1 MIVYLIVAIIALLVQ
16 FYPVKTDKEYW
27 WRTVVSFIPLFLFL
41 ALRKDYGM
49 DESGYHSFFDE
60 IHQAQNLFNVNGHM
74 EKGYAILNKIM
85 PTYQALIA
93 FISFINCWA
102 LSYLVYRY
110 VPQKYSWLAVFL
122 IFFTP
127 GATIFFMIS
136 GIRNG
141 LSASLLILS
150 TYFLVGDKRRL
161 IPFTIMGVIA
171 ASIHTSAL
179 AMFAVFYL
187 FSSRSPISS
196 RNMVI
201 WLIAMIVAMFAS
213 LSALADSAMPIIDLF
228 MGRYV
233 EQVESLAEIADE
245 RGVMAAMLGIAFA
258 IGIIVFLREEQK
270 NRIVNEGNKIVLFKW
285 ALFHCFSFTLGV
297 LGGRTSQ
304 YTIYFFIV
312 ATVNM
317 FAYWKQ
323 PFYKYGYLLI
333 VLYLYKLSLNG
344 WLSNPMF
351 PYWVYRS
358 VIGDF

>member
-16 FYPVKTDKEYW
+16 FYPVKTDKQYW
-27 WRTVVSFIPLFLFL
+27 WRTVVSFIPLSLFM
-41 ALRKDYGM
+41 ALRKDYGF

-60 IHQAQNLFNVNGHM
+60 VHLAQNIFNVNDHM
-74 EKGYAILNKIM
+74 EKGYAILNKVM

-110 VPQKYSWLAVFL
+110 VPPKYSWLAIFL

-127 GATIFFMIS
+127 SATIFFMIS

-150 TYFLVGDKRRL
+150 TYFLVGEKRKL
-161 IPFTIMGVIA
+161 IPFVVIGALA

-179 AMFAVFYL
+179 AIFAIFYL
-187 FSSRSPISS
+187 FSSRVPISS
-196 RNMVI
+196 RNMII
-201 WLIAMIVAMFAS
+201 WLIAMFVAMFAS
-213 LSALADSAMPIIDLF
+213 LSALADSAMPIIELI

-245 RGVMAAMLGIAFA
+245 RGFMAAMLGIAFA

-270 NRIVNEGNKIVLFKW
+270 NKSVYDGNKIVLFKW
-285 ALFHCFSFTLGV
+285 ALFHCFSFTLGI

-323 PFYKYGYLLI
+323 PFLKYGYLLI
-333 VLYLYKLSLNG
+333 VLYLYRLSLIG